1 MNQEI
6 LNDYF
11 RDPYNT
17 SNTSV
22 NCTNTWCKGETS
34 TFVVNNINITNYKFF
49 DNVFNDDTNVMI
61 RFRCKDWLT
70 NDIGIYNIINVD
82 LLKKTEKSKKNIKI
96 IAMFCRM
103 YYFTEF
109 SKNNNEVDII
119 TMFNVVF
126 GNNEKLY
133 HSKKKRDI

>member
-22 NCTNTWCKGETS
+22 NCINTWCKGETS

-49 DNVFNDDTNVMI
+49 DNVVNDETNVMI

-70 NDIGIYNIINVD
+70 NDIEIYNIINVD
-82 LLKKTEKSKKNIKI
+82 LLKKTEKSKKNIEI

-133 HSKKKRDI
+133 HNKKKRDI